1 MPHEL
6 LELEQTPGVGLELL
20 DRGRRA
26 ERMHVRFHPS
36 PLRDVLHQVVDG
48 SVVLLALPTLLTGH
62 RYDVVVGLAA
72 DDPALDRLRDER
84 RELVR
89 HGHAHAP

>member
-1 MPHEL
+1 MSSL
-6 LELEQTPGVGLELL
+6 SSSRRPGLASRYLTADG
-20 DRGRRA
+20 GRSA
-26 ERMHVRFHPS
+26 CTCASTPS
-36 PLRDVLHQVVDG
+36 PLRDGLLQVVDD